1 MKHRKF
7 VILFIVYSISFIIL
21 VSNATLPDELR
32 TIERSLEFQTIV
44 NVEKNDLF
52 DVMMSVEKYP
62 LILPDSYVSV
72 KILDKKDNYIIA
84 LETVKEAGIQTTFK
98 VKHSFIQNE
107 SHEITILEGDAK
119 NSNIIVWF
127 NDHSV
132 NKTQISLESNLH
144 FKGIMTPFGLIPDG
158 NFHHAYNTILDMFA
172 EYIQNSSKNS

>member
-44 NVEKNDLF
+44 DVEKNDLF
-52 DVMMSVEKYP
+52 SIMANVEKYP

-98 VKHSFIQNE
+98 VKHTFIENE

-119 NSNIIVWF
+119 NSNIVVWF
-127 NDHSV
+127 TDYSV
-132 NKTQISLESNLH
+132 NKTQISIESNLQL
-144 FKGIMTPFGLIPDG
+144 KGIMAPFGIVPDG
-158 NFHHAYNTILDMFA
+158 NFHHALNTILDMFI
-172 EYIQNSSKNS
+172 EYEENKINN